1 MLGMN
6 LYDKDD
12 GFATFTIAEANG
24 LLPKIIGVT
33 EAAANA
39 LEKLKQEFEV
49 NKAIDAESAQ
59 EHLDEETGE
68 VLQNWSDQVVE
79 LGVYPKGYFTVDF
92 KTEIPNMLLCWTYG
106 EEEITHAHKI
116 YETFKDR
123 TPIKDEELL
132 GFEES
137 IN

>member
-24 LLPKIIGVT
+24 LLPKIIVVT
-33 EAAANA
+33 KEAVSA
-39 LEKLKQEFEV
+39 LQRLKREFEE
-49 NKAIDAESAQ
+49 NRPIDAESAQ
-59 EHLDEETGE
+59 EHMDKETGE
-68 VLQNWSDQVVE
+68 VLQNWSGLIIE

-92 KTEIPNMLLCWTYG
+92 KTEIPNMLLCWTHG